1 MISPESLQLGMMLAE
16 TGMLE
21 HAVTEVMAKPQLLVM
36 TEASPNAKAS
46 VKRHVR
52 KWRHSVKRRLS
63 NDCITDELK
72 QEIVAYQEAVAM
84 SQQAFTDNA
93 KSLMKS
99 LEGKSSFYLKA
110 RRMIEKNIAQETPM
124 FQAYFCNKWYQY
136 LAAAIQAAQEKELEA
151 HKEKLLKELYQRME
165 TYRELEDVQAHGD
178 SEKTGRLWD
187 LASSKVTQSDV
198 ALLKRFVAFL
208 KDNQDLQDIAENLGR
223 MANDVDDPSL
233 QRSPAEELQ
242 MVEEP
247 ADNVADDIVG
257 VHQSDHLEKLVPN
270 EAIYLA
276 EPALE
281 ILFYKHFADKRL
293 LTYRMQGM
301 QRSLRK
307 VKAFKPESKQID
319 IEKGPFLICVDA
331 SGSMS
336 GFPEQCAKAMAYA
349 LMQIAV
355 KEDRDC
361 SVMIFSTDHIGYE
374 LTGEDGLKEALNFL
388 SYSFHGGTDLEPVLT
403 HSVDLMG
410 TDKYR
415 NADLVVISDF
425 IAPEQPDEVKQ
436 KVDELKAQHN
446 RFHAINLSKYGNPAV
461 MSMFDHVWDYHP
473 SLMGRLLKRF

>member
-21 HAVTEVMAKPQLLVM
+21 HAVSEVMAKPQLLLM
-36 TEASPNAKAS
+36 TEANPSAKSA
-46 VKRHVR
+46 VRRHIR

-63 NDCITDELK
+63 NDCITEELK
-72 QEIVAYQEAVAM
+72 LEITLYQEAVQLTQHEF
-84 SQQAFTDNA
+84 SQNA
-93 KSLMKS
+93 KGMIKQ
-99 LEGKSSFYLKA
+99 LEGKSEFYLSA
-110 RRMIEKNIAQETPM
+110 RRMLEKNTSQETPM
-124 FQAYFCNKWYQY
+124 FQSYFCNKWYEH
-136 LAAAIQAAQEKELEA
+136 LASSIKNAQQKELEA
-151 HKEKLLKELYQRME
+151 HIDKLLNELYQRIE
-165 TYRELEDVQAHGD
+165 TYKTLENVEERGTL
-178 SEKTGRLWD
+178 EKVGRLWD
-187 LASSKVTQSDV
+187 LASSKMTQSDV
-198 ALLKRFVAFL
+198 ELLKHFVAFL
-208 KDNQDLQDIAENLGR
+208 KDNKDLQEIAQKLGR

-233 QRSPAEELQ
+233 HRSPAEELK

-257 VHQSDHLEKLVPN
+257 IHQSDNLEKMIPN
-270 EAIYLA
+270 EMIYLA

-281 ILFYKHFADKRL
+281 VLFYKHFADKRL

-307 VKAFKPESKQID
+307 IKAFKPESKQIEV
-319 IEKGPFLICVDA
+319 EKGPFLICVDA

-336 GFPEQCAKAMAYA
+336 GFPEQCAKAMAYS

-361 SVMIFSTDHIGYE
+361 TVMIFSTDHICYE
-374 LTGEDGLKEALNFL
+374 LTGEGGLKEALNFL
-388 SYSFHGGTDLEPVLT
+388 SYRFHGGTDLAPVLT
-403 HSVDLMG
+403 HSIDLMG

-425 IAPEQPDEVKQ
+425 IAPEQPREVQ
-436 KVDELKAQHN
+436 EQVSALKLKHN
-446 RFHAINLSKYGNPAV
+446 RFHAVNLSKYGNPKL

>member
-1 MISPESLQLGMMLAE
+1 MISPESLHLGMMLAE

-21 HAVTEVMAKPQLLVM
+21 HAVTEVMAKPQLLLV
-36 TEASPNAKAS
+36 TETSPTAKSA
-46 VKRHVR
+46 VRRHIR

-63 NDCITDELK
+63 NDCITEELK
-72 QEIVAYQEAVAM
+72 QEIALYQEAVQLTQIEF
-84 SQQAFTDNA
+84 SQRA
-93 KSLMKS
+93 KSMIKQ
-99 LEGKSSFYLKA
+99 LEGKSEFYLGA
-110 RRMIEKNIAQETPM
+110 RGMLEKNMSQETPM
-124 FQAYFCNKWYQY
+124 FQSYFCNKWYEH
-136 LAAAIQAAQEKELEA
+136 LAASIKDAQQKELEA
-151 HKEKLLKELYQRME
+151 HKDKLLNELYQRIE
-165 TYRELEDVQAHGD
+165 TYKTLENVEERGTL
-178 SEKTGRLWD
+178 EKVGRLWD

-198 ALLKRFVAFL
+198 ELLKQFVAFL
-208 KDNQDLQDIAENLGR
+208 KDNQDLQDIAQTLGR

-233 QRSPAEELQ
+233 HRSPAEELQ

-257 VHQSDHLEKLVPN
+257 VHQSDNLEKIVPN
-270 EAIYLA
+270 EIIYLA

-307 VKAFKPESKQID
+307 VKAFKPENKQVD

-361 SVMIFSTDHIGYE
+361 TVMIFSTDHICYE
-374 LTGEDGLKEALNFL
+374 LTGEGGLKEALNFL
-388 SYSFHGGTDLEPVLT
+388 SYSFHGGTDLSPVLT
-403 HSVDLMG
+403 HSIDLMG

-425 IAPEQPDEVKQ
+425 IAPEQPEAVQ
-436 KVDELKAQHN
+436 AQVDGLKRQHN
-446 RFHAINLSKYGNPAV
+446 RFHAVNLSKYGNPKL